1 MPYPP
6 LPHYSSTHKQTN
18 EFTNIVMINATAR
31 TRAATQPR
39 RTAIR
44 PTASANNAHVLATR
58 VVPPV
63 LPKIFVYDHC
73 PFCVRVRIAL
83 GIKNVKHEL
92 IFLAND
98 DVVRDFFHMTRLQQR
113 NTQKDADTPP

>member
-1 MPYPP
+1 M
-6 LPHYSSTHKQTN
+6 
-18 EFTNIVMINATAR
+18 MATAR
-31 TRAATQPR
+31 TRAAAQPR

-113 NTQKDADTPP
+113 NTQNDADTPS